1 MASTI
6 LTINNLQLIGVPVA
20 GLEPE
25 FQPVVNH
32 LLPHIISHRQ
42 DGDDMHLQVLTSP
55 QFLS

>member
-1 MASTI
+1 M
-6 LTINNLQLIGVPVA
+6 IGVPVA

-32 LLPHIISHRQ
+32 LLPHIVSHRQ

-55 QFLS
+55 